1 MKRKSLNS
9 LKVILISALSLVMVA
24 CGSSKTTI
32 TSDDFAINTS
42 KIESDNGS
50 YNIVLEFY
58 EKASKANYTIYEND
72 KEIKSGR
79 KDEIGKDSKEFI
91 FTDKASGEYLYTV
104 KVEDEN
110 SGITSKEVKVKVKNS
125 DVYDTKIEDDKEN
138 VDKKNETEASDKIE
152 ESKEAPW
159 NKESVDYKVKDKVSY
174 KSKTYECIQGH
185 TSQEAWTPLDSPS
198 LWKVQENN

>member
-1 MKRKSLNS
+1 MKRKSLNT
-9 LKVILISALSLVMVA
+9 LKVILIATLSLVMVA

-32 TSDDFAINTS
+32 TSDDFAINSS
-42 KIESDNGS
+42 KIESNDGS
-50 YNIVLEFY
+50 YNIALEFY
-58 EKASKANYTIYEND
+58 EKAGKANYTIYEND

-79 KDEIGKDSKEFI
+79 KDEKGRNSKEFV
-91 FTDKASGEYLYTV
+91 FTDKASGEYLYKV

-110 SGITSKEVKVKVKNS
+110 SGITSKEVKVRVKNT
-125 DVYDTKIEDDKEN
+125 DVADTKIEDNKEN
-138 VDKKNETEASDKIE
+138 TDKKNEIESSDKIE
-152 ESKEAPW
+152 ESKEIPW
-159 NKESVDYKVKDKVSY
+159 NKESIDYKVKDKVSY